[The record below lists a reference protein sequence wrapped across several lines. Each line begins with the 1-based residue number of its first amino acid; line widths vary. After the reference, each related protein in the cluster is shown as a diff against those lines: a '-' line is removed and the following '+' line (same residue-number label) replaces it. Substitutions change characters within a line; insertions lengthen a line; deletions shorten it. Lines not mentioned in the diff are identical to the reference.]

1 MPTGTPVTGASNAGE
16 VGRNRDSELTS
27 SFSACCQRCN
37 RHVLSIRSPVDH
49 GHRSASCDTSL
60 VVNSGVDCGRRQNFY
75 DKKPQRYAK
84 DNKTAAHVWETERP
98 SSLLY
103 TRSVMRG
110 TATSPMVS
118 RWSQNDDDAKMLKML
133 HIFAHTG
140 LPWGCRLVT
149 YICRKISSSW
159 R

>member
-27 SFSACCQRCN
+27 GFSACCQRCN
-37 RHVLSIRSPVDH
+37 RHVLSTRSPVDH

-84 DNKTAAHVWETERP
+84 DNKTACTRVRNRAAVVAAIHTISHAWHGDESDGLALITE
-98 SSLLY
+98 
-103 TRSVMRG
+103 
-110 TATSPMVS
+110 
-118 RWSQNDDDAKMLKML
+118 
-133 HIFAHTG
+133 
-140 LPWGCRLVT
+140 
-149 YICRKISSSW
+149 
-159 R
+159 